1 MFVLT
6 QEFLNDLILCI
17 LFFQS
22 SFHCFPPLHEF

>member
-22 SFHCFPPLHEF
+22 SFQCFSPVYEF